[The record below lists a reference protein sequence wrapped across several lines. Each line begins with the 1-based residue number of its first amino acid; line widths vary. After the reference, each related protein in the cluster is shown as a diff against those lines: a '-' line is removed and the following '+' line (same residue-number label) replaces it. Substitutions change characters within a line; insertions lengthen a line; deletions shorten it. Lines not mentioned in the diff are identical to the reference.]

1 MLVINRSAPPDVL
14 DDVSC
19 ADTMFSILEAAFG
32 FGFWLQVWFVKVVQ
46 TAREVLWFLGFGLL
60 CRHTASNSITTEMH
74 TSGVQ

>member
-32 FGFWLQVWFVKVVQ
+32 FGFWLQVWFVKVVP
-46 TAREVLWFLGFGLL
+46 TARARGGGVLLIKRLDL
-60 CRHTASNSITTEMH
+60 
-74 TSGVQ
+74 